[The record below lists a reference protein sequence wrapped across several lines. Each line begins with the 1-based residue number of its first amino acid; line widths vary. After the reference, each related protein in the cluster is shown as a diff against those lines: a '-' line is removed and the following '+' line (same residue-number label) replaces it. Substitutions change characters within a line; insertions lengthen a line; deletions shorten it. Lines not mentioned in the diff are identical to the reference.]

1 MGGAPVASW
10 TETRGLVLRADG
22 EALVVTRG
30 AAPLM
35 SIPTALDAL
44 SGNGLAL
51 WLAGVTWQPPRG
63 LPWLRRIR
71 LLVRGEGSWEA
82 ARAAYGAQ
90 WSKAGR
96 G

>member
-1 MGGAPVASW
+1 M
-10 TETRGLVLRADG
+10 
-22 EALVVTRG
+22 VTRG
-30 AAPLM
+30 TSPLM
-35 SIPTALDAL
+35 PIPTALDAL
-44 SGNGLAL
+44 PGNGLVL

-82 ARAAYGAQ
+82 ARAAYGAH
-90 WSKAGR
+90 WRNAGC